1 MTEKDLKQL
10 TDISSQKSISSGS
23 TSELEESDIMTDSEE
38 ARLNEKEFLNLKRK
52 QQDSVSKKSGS
63 KMHTNSVDLLND
75 RATNSELA

>member
-38 ARLNEKEFLNLKRK
+38 ARLNEFLNLKRK
-52 QQDSVSKKSGS
+52 EQDSVSKKSGS